1 MREFFSIRAPRAWQ
15 SPPQA
20 PAHCPAANQAH
31 HRELCRVL
39 RTALESPG
47 KAEDTAQLQC
57 RFLPKSRALGSV
69 FPQRQH
75 QGEQD
80 IFKTGSQQLTPKL
93 AACGGVHKVKDGAA
107 GSVCKHNGPCAST
120 DSSCAGARLQ
130 PGRLLPL
137 LLTRDKCMSSIPSRL
152 VCYLTL
158 ISAGLGKAVSP
169 HCPFVD

>member
-1 MREFFSIRAPRAWQ
+1 M
-15 SPPQA
+15 
-20 PAHCPAANQAH
+20 
-31 HRELCRVL
+31 L
-39 RTALESPG
+39 RTASESPG

-130 PGRLLPL
+130 IAASFAHKRQMHEQHPI
-137 LLTRDKCMSSIPSRL
+137 TCL